1 MKYLI
6 AFVLYVWQLPQ
17 NILGF
22 VLSLFGK
29 KHEISGIIFYS
40 FNKFFDSGI
49 SLGQY
54 IIIDSRYFYYS
65 LGYLYNTLRHE
76 YGHSLQSKKLGW
88 LYLLIVGIP
97 SVARNIFDR
106 LFHKKWTYL
115 QRYDW
120 YYSGFPENWANQLG
134 GIEYGHKM

>member
-29 KHEISGIIFYS
+29 KHEISGIICYS
-40 FNKFFDSGI
+40 INNFFDFGV

-54 IIIDSRYFYYS
+54 IIIDSNYS
-65 LGYLYNTLRHE
+65 SGDLYNTLRHE
-76 YGHSLQSKKLGW
+76 YGYSLQSKKLGW

-106 LFHKKWTYL
+106 LFHKKWTYS
-115 QRYDW
+115 QRDVW

-134 GIEYGHKM
+134 GVEYGHKM